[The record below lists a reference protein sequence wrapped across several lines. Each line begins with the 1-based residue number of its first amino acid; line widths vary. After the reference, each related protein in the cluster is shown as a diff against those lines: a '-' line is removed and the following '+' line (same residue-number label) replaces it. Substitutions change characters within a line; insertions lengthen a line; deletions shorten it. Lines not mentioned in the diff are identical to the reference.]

1 MPKLPSGR
9 LPAAAIL
16 IGVGLPLLLATA
28 VVALRLEYLP
38 TLVVAVL
45 AFLGSGVHLGLQA
58 TGRSWETILALFAPC
73 AILFAM
79 FAWNAAS
86 WMLLGVPAM
95 ALVGS
100 VAGVMLGSRHQRS
113 RGASPTT
120 S

>member
-1 MPKLPSGR
+1 MTYPPSGR

-16 IGVGLPLLLATA
+16 FGVGLPLLLATA

-45 AFLGSGVHLGLQA
+45 AFLGVGAYLGLQTA
-58 TGRSWETILALFAPC
+58 RDPLQLISSLVLPC
-73 AILFAM
+73 ALLFAM

-100 VAGVMLGSRHQRS
+100 VAGVMLGSRHQRN
-113 RGASPTT
+113 RNASPRI

>member
-1 MPKLPSGR
+1 MTNLPSGR

-16 IGVGLPLLLATA
+16 FGVGLPLLLATA

-38 TLVVAVL
+38 TLVVAIL
-45 AFLGSGVHLGLQA
+45 AFLGVGAYLGLRTPRNPRQLIP
-58 TGRSWETILALFAPC
+58 SLVLPC
-73 AILFAM
+73 AVLFAM

-86 WMLLGVPAM
+86 WMLLGVPAV